1 MVGQQRHRRTTP
13 GCALA
18 AGGWGPLGASL
29 LETRRSEGQHW
40 GREPRKTRAST
51 EWNTDGG
58 RKDSKAALTLRASV
72 SVKERR
78 WTLDDI

>member
-1 MVGQQRHRRTTP
+1 VCTGSR
-13 GCALA
+13 
-18 AGGWGPLGASL
+18 WPLGASL

-40 GREPRKTRAST
+40 GREPRRTRAPT

-58 RKDSKAALTLRASV
+58 RRDSKAALMLRASV